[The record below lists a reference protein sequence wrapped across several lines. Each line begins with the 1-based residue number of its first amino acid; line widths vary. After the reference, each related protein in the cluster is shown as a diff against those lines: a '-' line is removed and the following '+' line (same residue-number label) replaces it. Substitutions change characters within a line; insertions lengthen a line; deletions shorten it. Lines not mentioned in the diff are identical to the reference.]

1 MCSCLLVDN
10 SLTKIGLRNCQKHLK
25 NTSMKHPFP
34 LKEIALQSGLSLATV
49 DRALHGRAHVSAQT
63 ERRVQAAIVELTR
76 QEGQLAARGRRMFID
91 IVVEAPRRFS
101 DELRRA
107 ATQVLPNFA
116 PAVIRPRF
124 HFAEEIGPAKTVAIL
139 SKIAKRGSQGILLKA
154 QNVAPIRAEI
164 DRLIGLKIPVVTVFT
179 DCPDCARLAYV
190 GLNNANAGRTA
201 AYLFA
206 QWLQGRGGA
215 VLTTTSRRQ
224 FQGEEARAQTF
235 AAEMARLCP
244 QVSLRE
250 ASGGAGLALGTAAQI
265 RQAVRG
271 LDRLLGVYSMGG
283 ANAAILSTLRTAQ
296 LEPDFFIAHD
306 LDRENRSLLRQ
317 GRLAFVLHHDLRADL
332 DQALQQITAYHT
344 LRPPVLAEGPADVQI
359 ITPSNC
365 PREGLA

>member
-1 MCSCLLVDN
+1 
-10 SLTKIGLRNCQKHLK
+10 
-25 NTSMKHPFP
+25 MKHPFP

-63 ERRVQAAIVELTR
+63 ARRVQAAIMELTR

-107 ATQVLPNFA
+107 TAQVLPQFT
-116 PAVIRPRF
+116 PAIIRPRF
-124 HFAEEIGPAKTVAIL
+124 HFAEDIGPGKTVAIL
-139 SKIAKRGSQGILLKA
+139 SKIAKRGSQGIVLKA

-164 DRLIGLKIPVVTVFT
+164 DRLLDLKIPVVTVFT

-206 QWLQGRGGA
+206 QRLQGRSGS

-224 FQGEEARAQTF
+224 FQGEEARARAF
-235 AAEMARLCP
+235 AEEMARLCP
-244 QVSLRE
+244 KVSLHE
-250 ASGGAGLALGTAAQI
+250 ASGGAGLALGTAERI
-265 RQAVRG
+265 RQAVAG
-271 LDRLLGVYSMGG
+271 LDHLLGVYSMGG
-283 ANAAILSTLRTAQ
+283 ANAAILSTLANEE
-296 LEPDFFIAHD
+296 LEPEFFIAHD
-306 LDRENRSLLRQ
+306 LDRENRSLLRR

-332 DQALQQITAYHT
+332 DQAFQQITAYHK
-344 LRPPVLAEGPADVQI
+344 LRPPVSAQGPADVQI
-359 ITPSNC
+359 ITPANC
-365 PREGLA
+365 PRD

>member
-1 MCSCLLVDN
+1 
-10 SLTKIGLRNCQKHLK
+10 
-25 NTSMKHPFP
+25 MKHPFP

-63 ERRVQAAIVELTR
+63 ARRVQAAIVELTG

-107 ATQVLPNFA
+107 ATQVLPKFA
-116 PAVIRPRF
+116 PAVVRPRF
-124 HFAEEIGPAKTVAIL
+124 HFAEDSGPAKTVATL
-139 SKIAKRGSQGILLKA
+139 SKIAKQGSQGIVLKA

-164 DRLIGLKIPVVTVFT
+164 DRLTDLKIPVVTVFT

-206 QWLQGRGGA
+206 QWLQGRRGA

-224 FQGEEARAQTF
+224 FQGEEARARAF

-283 ANAAILSTLRTAQ
+283 ANAAILSTLAQVQ
-296 LEPDFFIAHD
+296 LEPDLFIAHD

-332 DQALQQITAYHT
+332 DQAFQHITAYHK
-344 LRPPVLAEGPADVQI
+344 LRPPVLADGPADVQI
-359 ITPSNC
+359 ITPANC
-365 PREGLA
+365 PQE

>member
-1 MCSCLLVDN
+1 
-10 SLTKIGLRNCQKHLK
+10 
-25 NTSMKHPFP
+25 MKHPFP

-49 DRALHGRAHVSAQT
+49 DRVLHGRAHVGAQT

-107 ATQVLPNFA
+107 ATQVLPKFV

-124 HFAEEIGPAKTVAIL
+124 HFAEDIGPAKTVATL
-139 SKIAKRGSQGILLKA
+139 SKIAKRGSQGIVLKA
-154 QNVAPIRAEI
+154 QNVSTIRAEI
-164 DRLIGLKIPVVTVFT
+164 DRLIDLKIPVVTVFT

-206 QWLQGRGGA
+206 QWLHGRSGA

-224 FQGEEARAQTF
+224 FQGEEARARAF

-244 QVSLRE
+244 QVTLRE

-265 RQAVRG
+265 RPFFFLPFTFTDIVTNT
-271 LDRLLGVYSMGG
+271 VSK
-283 ANAAILSTLRTAQ
+283 NIILCI
-296 LEPDFFIAHD
+296 FF
-306 LDRENRSLLRQ
+306 
-317 GRLAFVLHHDLRADL
+317 
-332 DQALQQITAYHT
+332 
-344 LRPPVLAEGPADVQI
+344 
-359 ITPSNC
+359 
-365 PREGLA
+365 

>member
-1 MCSCLLVDN
+1 
-10 SLTKIGLRNCQKHLK
+10 
-25 NTSMKHPFP
+25 MKHPFP

-63 ERRVQAAIVELTR
+63 ARRVQAAIVELTR

-107 ATQVLPNFA
+107 TAQVLPQFT

-124 HFAEEIGPAKTVAIL
+124 HFAEDIGPGKTVAIL
-139 SKIAKRGSQGILLKA
+139 SKIAKRGSQGIVLKA

-164 DRLIGLKIPVVTVFT
+164 DRLLDLKIPVVTVFT

-206 QWLQGRGGA
+206 QRLQGRSGS

-224 FQGEEARAQTF
+224 FQGEEARARAF
-235 AAEMARLCP
+235 AEEMARLCP

-250 ASGGAGLALGTAAQI
+250 ASGGAGLALGNGRANPPSRWLDWITCSVSIRWAGPMRLFCLRWPMKSSNRNSSSPMIWTAKTAVCCGGAGWHSSCIMICAQI
-265 RQAVRG
+265 LAKRSSRSQPITSCAHRSQLRDRPMCKSSHPRIVRAIDLGTHATGLQAQFRQIAVP
-271 LDRLLGVYSMGG
+271 LF
-283 ANAAILSTLRTAQ
+283 Q
-296 LEPDFFIAHD
+296 
-306 LDRENRSLLRQ
+306 
-317 GRLAFVLHHDLRADL
+317 
-332 DQALQQITAYHT
+332 
-344 LRPPVLAEGPADVQI
+344 
-359 ITPSNC
+359 
-365 PREGLA
+365 